1 MKPTTHYKTI
11 KHLLLLVSV
20 IAMSV
25 VACKKTDK
33 ENTVIP
39 INNYQRTDVG
49 FIAVYAVDSTV
60 YDNFAKTT
68 VRYKYYIK
76 VLNESVYTTI
86 DTFPITRQL
95 VYKSNYAT
103 DSFTVIQVQGLQYRN
118 NFTIQL
124 LNNKK
129 QVILNYPL
137 VLNKVWNINTENN
150 STPQNVTLSAI
161 NTTYNYNAVSY
172 GNVCNVTYQNDS
184 NLITKN
190 VEQYTYA
197 PAIGLVYK
205 QITHIQSQ
213 TIKPNVPI
221 SLRATEGY
229 SVVYNLVGH
238 N

>member
-1 MKPTTHYKTI
+1 MKPSTHYI
-11 KHLLLLVSV
+11 ALKHLLLLVSV
-20 IAMSV
+20 VAMSV
-25 VACKKTDK
+25 VACKKTAK
-33 ENTVIP
+33 ENIVTPV
-39 INNYQRTDVG
+39 NNYQRTDVG
-49 FIAVYAVDSTV
+49 FNTVYAVDSTV
-60 YDNFAKTT
+60 YDNFTKTT

-76 VLNESVYTTI
+76 VLNESVYTTT

-124 LNNKK
+124 LNNQK
-129 QVILNYPL
+129 QIVLNYPL
-137 VLNKVWNINTENN
+137 VLNKVWNVNAENN
-150 STPQNVTLSAI
+150 STPQNATLTAI

-172 GNVCNVTYQNDS
+172 GNVCTVTYQNDS

-190 VEQYTYA
+190 VAQYTYA

-205 QITHIQSQ
+205 QVTHLQSQ

-229 SVVYNLVGH
+229 SVVYNLVAH